1 VKAAFVRRV
10 LVELVT
16 SLFYVLFFIESFVCL
31 RFDLTVTP
39 ILLSNDGQS
48 MEELVTGR
56 V

>member
-1 VKAAFVRRV
+1 VKAASVRRV
-10 LVELVT
+10 LVELIA
-16 SLFYVLFFIESFVCL
+16 SHFYGLFFIESFVCL

-48 MEELVTGR
+48 IEELVTSR